1 MTGVKTCAH
10 PIEAPTD
17 ATLTNNNIAENALAG
32 TVVGTVAGVDPDG
45 GSTFTYQIVGG
56 DSAKYQID
64 ANTGAISLK
73 AGVALDYEAD
83 STDSVTVR
91 VTDQGGLTTDK
102 TFAINVTN
110 VNEAPTDATLTNNN
124 IAENALAGTVVGT
137 VAGVDPDGGSTFTYQ
152 IVGIGSASC
161 RERA

>member
-73 AGVALDYEAD
+73 AGVALGSEAD
-83 STDSVTVR
+83 STDSQTR
-91 VTDQGGLTTDK
+91 RDTEHGGLTTNK
-102 TFAINVTN
+102 TFAINDTIVT
-110 VNEAPTDATLTNNN
+110 
-124 IAENALAGTVVGT
+124 
-137 VAGVDPDGGSTFTYQ
+137 
-152 IVGIGSASC
+152 
-161 RERA
+161 